1 MVGSVSRRSLFAA
14 ILAGAALGVGLFWVD
29 SQMIERVGMVEIGI
43 AFGPALEDDAR
54 TTATTTNPQSVV
66 STTIPQADAP
76 SQPPTTLAT
85 TTTTQV
91 LVTLPENINQSW
103 RDEVLFLTNTER
115 LKEGLEP
122 LASCNN
128 LHVAAQSHS
137 FAMNEQNF
145 FEHDNPNT
153 GDDPATRADEAGY
166 GMYVGENIAMG
177 HQTPK
182 QVVRAWM
189 NSSGHR
195 ANILGSY
202 SHLGVGITRGGSGT
216 YGDGD
221 WFYWVQNFGSGGE
234 CG

>member
-1 MVGSVSRRSLFAA
+1 MNGLVNRRSLLSA
-14 ILAGAALGVGLFWVD
+14 ILVGAALGVGFFWVD
-29 SQMIERVGMVEIGI
+29 SQLIERVGVVEIGI
-43 AFGPALEDDAR
+43 AFDPGTDDLAN
-54 TTATTTNPQSVV
+54 TTTTTSQSVAA
-66 STTIPQADAP
+66 TTIPQADAP
-76 SQPPTTLAT
+76 SQPTTTLAT

-91 LVTLPENINQSW
+91 PVTLPENINQSW

-122 LASCNN
+122 LASCSN

-137 FAMNEQNF
+137 FAMYDQNF

-153 GDDPATRADEAGY
+153 GDDPATRAEEAGY
-166 GMYVGENIAMG
+166 GTYVGENIAMG
-177 HQTPK
+177 HQTPR

>member
-1 MVGSVSRRSLFAA
+1 MVGSVSRRSLLAA

-29 SQMIERVGMVEIGI
+29 SQLIERVGVVEIGI
-43 AFGPALEDDAR
+43 AFGPATEDDAR
-54 TTATTTNPQSVV
+54 TTATTTNSQSVV

-76 SQPPTTLAT
+76 SQPITTLAT

-91 LVTLPENINQSW
+91 PVTLPENINLSW

-115 LKEGLEP
+115 LKEGLEA

-137 FAMNEQNF
+137 FAMNDHKF
-145 FEHDNPNT
+145 FEHDNPIT
-153 GDDPATRADEAGY
+153 GDDPGTRAKQAGY
-166 GMYVGENIAMG
+166 GTYVGENIAMG
-177 HQTPK
+177 YQTPR

>member
-1 MVGSVSRRSLFAA
+1 
-14 ILAGAALGVGLFWVD
+14 
-29 SQMIERVGMVEIGI
+29 MVEIGI

-54 TTATTTNPQSVV
+54 TTASTTNPQSVV

-128 LHVAAQSHS
+128 LHVAAQNHS
-137 FAMNEQNF
+137 FAMYDQNF

-153 GDDPATRADEAGY
+153 GDDPATRAEEAGY
-166 GMYVGENIAMG
+166 GTYVGENIAMG
-177 HQTPK
+177 HQTPR

>member
-1 MVGSVSRRSLFAA
+1 MPGSVSRRSLLTA
-14 ILAGAALGVGLFWVD
+14 ILVGAILGVGLFWVD
-29 SQMIERVGMVEIGI
+29 SQLIERIGMVEIGI
-43 AFGPALEDDAR
+43 AFGPDADDD
-54 TTATTTNPQSVV
+54 ATTTASNSQSAV
-66 STTIPQADAP
+66 STTIPQVDAP
-76 SQPPTTLAT
+76 SQPTTSLAT

-91 LVTLPENINQSW
+91 PVTLPKDINQLW

-115 LKEGLEP
+115 LKEGLDP

-137 FAMNEQNF
+137 VAMNNQNF

-153 GDDPATRADEAGY
+153 GDDPATRAEEAGY
-166 GMYVGENIAMG
+166 GTYVGENIAMG

-182 QVVRAWM
+182 QVVNAWM

-221 WFYWVQNFGSGGE
+221 WFYWVQNFGSGGK

>member
-128 LHVAAQSHS
+128 LHVAAQSHL